1 MGLTTND
8 AAKLIKEK
16 FLPFEATSLG
26 KRIAGDVNGN
36 KNVYKAQSGDTRTA
50 DKNEV
55 EKALKA
61 DKTEEEK
68 LASTQPGANSFKP
81 EEKESPNSNNNS
93 SETSNHEWSNCP
105 HCQQAASQVKTKD
118 EEIS

>member
-1 MGLTTND
+1 MGTVIT
-8 AAKLIKEK
+8 KKIPGE
-16 FLPFEATSLG
+16 
-26 KRIAGDVNGN
+26 VNGN
-36 KNVYKAQSGDTRTA
+36 NVYKALSGDTRTA
-50 DKNEV
+50 DINEV
-55 EKALKA
+55 EKVLKA
-61 DKTEEEK
+61 EKTNEEK
-68 LASTQPGANSFKP
+68 QLASTQPGANSFKA